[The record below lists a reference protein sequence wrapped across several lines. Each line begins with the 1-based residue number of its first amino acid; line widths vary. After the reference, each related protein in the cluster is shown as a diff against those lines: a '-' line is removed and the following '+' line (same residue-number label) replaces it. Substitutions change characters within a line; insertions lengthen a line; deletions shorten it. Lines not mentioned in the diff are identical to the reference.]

1 MPSYAAISPTYLAAN
16 CAPPGSQ
23 RLRLANGR
31 CGKKAAELKSIV
43 QAVSDGS
50 MPPGDYTALDY
61 SARLGDDEEQTMLNW
76 ASQAAIAA
84 H

>member
-1 MPSYAAISPTYLAAN
+1 
-16 CAPPGSQ
+16 
-23 RLRLANGR
+23 
-31 CGKKAAELKSIV
+31 
-43 QAVSDGS
+43 